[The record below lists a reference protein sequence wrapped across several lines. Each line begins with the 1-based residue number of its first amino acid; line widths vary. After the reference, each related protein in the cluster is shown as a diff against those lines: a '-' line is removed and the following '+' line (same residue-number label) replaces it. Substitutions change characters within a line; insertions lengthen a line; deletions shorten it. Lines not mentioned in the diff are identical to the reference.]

1 MPTSRAV
8 SVLLLSAV
16 RARRLQALHCWHGEA
31 EQRLL
36 QEMEIYC
43 SGGIMTRRIFPIGG
57 IFLLVGSVFLPAAP
71 KKIQL
76 HEQPGQVNVSIEGKP
91 FTTYLFGSDPAH
103 PLKAVGVRQ
112 TKPVLVPVY
121 SPSGTMVTRAYPF
134 WEVAGE
140 TKDHPHHMGIWFAVD
155 RVGGDDNDFWGNS
168 QNALPAILH
177 QRIMKMKGGNG
188 TGELDVLSH
197 WVGKK
202 GVALLEE
209 LREMHFLA
217 MEANQYAID
226 FTIHLKPLVDEI
238 AFGDTKEGMFAI
250 RVAEWLTESETGR
263 YLNSNEEKKEEGVW
277 GKRANWVRLQGEK
290 EGKKIGILILS
301 HPSSVNS
308 PTYWHARGYGCFSVN
323 PLGQLDFEK
332 THKLPDPQPFNLRLK
347 LGEQALFRYRVI
359 IYEGDY
365 NSERIEKLYQEF
377 TQP

>member
-1 MPTSRAV
+1 MAWRV
-8 SVLLLSAV
+8 F
-16 RARRLQALHCWHGEA
+16 Q
-31 EQRLL
+31 
-36 QEMEIYC
+36 M
-43 SGGIMTRRIFPIGG
+43 
-57 IFLLVGSVFLPAAP
+57 GSVFLLFLSNCLFAAP
-71 KKIQL
+71 LRVQF

-121 SPSGTMVTRAYPF
+121 SPSGIMVTRAYPF

-168 QNALPAILH
+168 QNPLPAILH
-177 QRIMKMKGGNG
+177 QRIVKLKEGNG
-188 TGELDVLSH
+188 TGELDVHSK

-202 GVALLEE
+202 GGALLEE
-209 LREMHFLA
+209 FRAMSFLA
-217 MEANQYAID
+217 MDAHQYAID

-238 AFGDTKEGMFAI
+238 SFGDTKEGLFAI
-250 RVAEWLTESETGR
+250 RVAEWLTEKETGR
-263 YLNSNEEKKEEGVW
+263 YLNSNGEKKEEGVW

-290 EGKKIGILILS
+290 EGKKIGILVLS

-308 PTYWHARGYGCFSVN
+308 PAYWHARGYGCFSVN
-323 PLGQLDFEK
+323 PLGQLDFQIA
-332 THKLPDPQPFNLRLK
+332 HKLPNPQPFNLRLK
-347 LGEQALFRYRVI
+347 RGEQALFRYRVI

-365 NSERIEKLYQEF
+365 NSGQIEKLYQEYSR
-377 TQP
+377 Q